1 MLVGHDWGARAA
13 YAVAASWPERPQ
25 GPVAC
30 SVGDGTSTPKDRIS
44 YDQARAYWYQWYF
57 GLERGRVALEQD
69 PRGLCRWLWEAWSPD
84 WHLDDTTFETT
95 ARSFDNPHF
104 GRYRFTPTATAGEMR
119 PETVGTTRSK
129 PA

>member
-44 YDQARAYWYQWYF
+44 YDQARAYWMRDGKMKRMEHYGTQ
-57 GLERGRVALEQD
+57 
-69 PRGLCRWLWEAWSPD
+69 
-84 WHLDDTTFETT
+84 
-95 ARSFDNPHF
+95 
-104 GRYRFTPTATAGEMR
+104 TPST
-119 PETVGTTRSK
+119 
-129 PA
+129 